1 MVKFQILSRTFWEN
15 VNFNLYLDESTNIA
29 DISQFLIF
37 VRTKNEDFEIHDE
50 LFGIEIIRNQKK
62 VLIYSIYLMMSFLNM
77 MKTMLVRLCKEIRIN
92 CLFFHCIIHHE
103 ILSEKIIRLSETIKT
118 AINTINF
125 IRKRQ

>member
-1 MVKFQILSRTFWEN
+1 MFQVLSRAFWEN

-50 LFGIEIIRNQKK
+50 LFGTEIIRNQKK

-77 MKTMLVRLCKEIRIN
+77 MVL
-92 CLFFHCIIHHE
+92 
-103 ILSEKIIRLSETIKT
+103 
-118 AINTINF
+118 
-125 IRKRQ
+125 